1 MLPHA
6 PTRDGSVQRQAQ
18 SSVNMYH
25 VCAMVLTL
33 WRSLSGASCCYSLR
47 DDAWIQRRV
56 LFPLRVLV
64 VPRPARIIASSL
76 CSAVC
81 TKALLECSFVLLIVM
96 LCSDVQLQPRP
107 LRRSAERLRTNA
119 NHGREI
125 NSLCVRASC
134 SHVCGNGFRRVC
146 AACFAALRRTYLHAL
161 DALIARR
168 IGLRLRQGGLRVGR
182 LGWCFLCRTHG
193 FESF

>member
-6 PTRDGSVQRQAQ
+6 PMRDGSVQRQAQ
-18 SSVNMYH
+18 SSVNMYM
-25 VCAMVLTL
+25 CVL
-33 WRSLSGASCCYSLR
+33 WCSLSGASCCYSLR
-47 DDAWIQRRV
+47 DDACIQRRV

-107 LRRSAERLRTNA
+107 LRRSAERL
-119 NHGREI
+119 
-125 NSLCVRASC
+125 
-134 SHVCGNGFRRVC
+134 
-146 AACFAALRRTYLHAL
+146 HAL
-161 DALIARR
+161 A
-168 IGLRLRQGGLRVGR
+168 
-182 LGWCFLCRTHG
+182 H
-193 FESF
+193 